1 MKIDYSEL
9 LVLYRDICDGL
20 QRDGIGDGGVRVDGV
35 IGSTGRR
42 GCQFSVFHEK
52 KKELPLFSFV

>member
-20 QRDGIGDGGVRVDGV
+20 QRDGDWGWGSQGGWGHREHWKKRVPV
-35 IGSTGRR
+35 F
-42 GCQFSVFHEK
+42 CFS
-52 KKELPLFSFV
+52 

>member
-9 LVLYRDICDGL
+9 LVLMFVKDCKGM
-20 QRDGIGDGGVRVDGV
+20 GIGGGGVRVDGV

-42 GCQFSVFHEK
+42 GCQFSVFHVKEK
-52 KKELPLFSFV
+52 